1 MKEEKFWQEGMDG
14 KRFALCLFR
23 KVWVI
28 LAAAL
33 IGAAA
38 AGGIYLFAALVLG
51 GPARYQVLS
60 QYRIYSIR
68 INMGKSRIITM
79 PIPGG
84 KS

>member
-33 IGAAA
+33 AGAAA
-38 AGGIYLFAALVLG
+38 AGGIYLLEALHSI
-51 GPARYQVLS
+51 RYCLS
-60 QYRIYSIR
+60 TVFISIR

>member
-38 AGGIYLFAALVLG
+38 AGGDLPLYGPGAWRPCTVSGTVSVPYLF
-51 GPARYQVLS
+51 R
-60 QYRIYSIR
+60 
-68 INMGKSRIITM
+68 
-79 PIPGG
+79 
-84 KS
+84 